1 MLYMSMVFD
10 GFLIFGI
17 RLYLVCFVLFWW
29 YLVRFRFVWIFSI
42 RLGHHVE
49 TNHDIREVML

>member
-17 RLYLVCFVLFWW
+17 RLYLVCFFC
-29 YLVRFRFVWIFSI
+29 FGGI
-42 RLGHHVE
+42 
-49 TNHDIREVML
+49 